1 MSKELQDRTKCFSLS
16 IIDLVEQIDH
26 SISKRVVMQQLV
38 RSATSVGANYRA
50 VCRARSSKEFIAKLS
65 IVSEEIDEC
74 CFWLEIIQ
82 SKKWHDVEE
91 LLDEANQLTA
101 MFVSALKTIKRKL
114 NHESQNQQLEP

>member
-1 MSKELQDRTKCFSLS
+1 
-16 IIDLVEQIDH
+16 
-26 SISKRVVMQQLV
+26 
-38 RSATSVGANYRA
+38 
-50 VCRARSSKEFIAKLS
+50 VCRARSSKEFIAKLR
-65 IVSEEIDEC
+65 IVLEEIDEC

-82 SKKWHDVEE
+82 SKKWYDVEE